1 MEGFHLTGA
10 AHCQGIMVQDT
21 ESCNQ
26 VVGCPEC
33 GVIAQGHGRVVVE
46 MIDAPWA
53 GVPARI
59 RWFNRRWICR
69 EHTCQ
74 IVTFI
79 EQNHSVCSQGAFG
92 RPGDPLGD
100 PTVTLR
106 RSHHRWPGPP
116 VRNHVE
122 YRVVPHQAV
131 PASRI

>member
-53 GVPARI
+53 GTRTRVRRTI
-59 RWFNRRWICR
+59 RRWCCR
-69 EHTCQ
+69 ENACQ
-74 IVTFI
+74 TVTFV
-79 EQNHSVCSQGAFG
+79 EHNMRVCALKT
-92 RPGDPLGD
+92 RVD
-100 PTVTLR
+100 
-106 RSHHRWPGPP
+106 
-116 VRNHVE
+116 VRAI
-122 YRVVPHQAV
+122 R
-131 PASRI
+131 